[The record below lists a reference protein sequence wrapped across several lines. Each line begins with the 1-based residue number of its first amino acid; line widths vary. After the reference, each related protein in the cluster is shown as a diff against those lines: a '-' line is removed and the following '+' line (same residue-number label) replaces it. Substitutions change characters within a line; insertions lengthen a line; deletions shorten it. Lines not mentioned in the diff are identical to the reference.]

1 MPERGPINEHEI
13 LDYAVRKNHINTGAV
28 ITAKLD
34 DYTVKEGKIA
44 TGEVSHKKLDEDH
57 GTETAVPS
65 ADTEVAHNLGK
76 TPTKV
81 ELTEKSTGVLDNVYL
96 SAKSATSITIQ
107 AGTSGVDV
115 FWQVM

>member
-1 MPERGPINEHEI
+1 MPERGPINQYEI
-13 LDYAVRKNHINTGAV
+13 LDYAIRSNH
-28 ITAKLD
+28 
-34 DYTVKEGKIA
+34 IA

-57 GTETAVPS
+57 GTETSVPS

-81 ELTEKSTGVLDNVYL
+81 ELTEQSTGVLDNVYL
-96 SAKSATSITIQ
+96 STKSATSITIQ

>member
-13 LDYAVRKNHINTGAV
+13 LDKNVT
-28 ITAKLD
+28 TPKLD
-34 DYTVKEGKIA
+34 DYAVKEGKIA

-76 TPTKV
+76 EPTKV
-81 ELTEKSTGVLDNVYL
+81 ELTELSTGVLDNVYL
-96 SAKSATSITIQ
+96 STKSATSITIQ

>member
-1 MPERGPINEHEI
+1 MPERGPINQYEI
-13 LDYAVRKNHINTGAV
+13 LDYAIRSNH
-28 ITAKLD
+28 
-34 DYTVKEGKIA
+34 IA

-81 ELTEKSTGVLDNVYL
+81 ELTEQSTGVLDNVYL